1 MAGTRVVVFVIKD
14 DEASGASVRRKL
26 GAAAKPESPW
36 RWPPRELRHTR
47 QALAFVP
54 SIMRSAVC
62 G

>member
-1 MAGTRVVVFVIKD
+1 VVFVIKD